1 MTDIRTDVAFA
12 VRLVTAVDAE
22 GFPAARDWEMAP
34 PVRFCAD
41 WQGKNADPQRETE
54 VRALW
59 TCEWLYLR
67 FIARY
72 WTITVFSDAEANG
85 RRDQLWDRDVCEVFL
100 QPPRSKPGCYK
111 EIEVAPNGFW
121 IDLDIAP
128 GEKHDS
134 RSGLRRRANV
144 DEQDKTWQAVLALP
158 MGKLTERFALPTVW
172 RTNFFRVEGALEPRF
187 YSAWRPTHTPQPNFH
202 VPEAFGGLVFTEAGG
217 KIGS

>member
-1 MTDIRTDVAFA
+1 MADIRTDAAFA

-22 GFPAARDWEMAP
+22 GFPAERAWEMAP

-59 TCEWLYLR
+59 TREWLYLR

-72 WTITVFSDAEANG
+72 RTITIYSDAEPNG

-100 QPPRSKPGCYK
+100 QPPGSKPGCYK

-128 GEKHDS
+128 GKKQDLQ
-134 RSGLRRRANV
+134 SGLRRRANV
-144 DEQDKTWQAVLALP
+144 DEQNKAWQAVVALP
-158 MGKLTERFALPTVW
+158 MKSLAERFEVPIVW
-172 RTNFFRVEGALEPRF
+172 RANFFRVEGASEPRF
-187 YSAWRPTHTPQPNFH
+187 YSAWRPTNTPQPNFH

>member
-1 MTDIRTDVAFA
+1 MADIRRDMALA
-12 VRLVTAVDAE
+12 VRLVTALDAE
-22 GFPAARDWEMAP
+22 GFPAEGAWGVAP
-34 PVRFCAD
+34 PVSFCAD
-41 WQGKNADPQRETE
+41 WQGKHMDPKRETE

-59 TCEWLYLR
+59 THAWLYLR

-72 WTITVFSDAEANG
+72 RTITVFSDAEANG

-100 QPPRSKPGCYK
+100 QPPGSKPRGYK

-128 GEKHDS
+128 GEKHNLQ
-134 RSGLRRRANV
+134 SGLRRRVNL
-144 DEQDKTWQAVLALP
+144 DEQDRMWQAELALP
-158 MGKLTERFALPTVW
+158 MKSLTERFEPSIVW
-172 RTNFFRVEGALEPRF
+172 RTNFYRVEGASEPRF
-187 YSAWRPTHTPQPNFH
+187 YSAWRPTNTPQPNFH

>member
-1 MTDIRTDVAFA
+1 MADIRTDAAFA
-12 VRLVTAVDAE
+12 VRLVTAVDTE
-22 GFPAARDWEMAP
+22 GFPPERAWEMAP

-41 WQGKNADPQRETE
+41 WQAKNPDPQRETE

-59 TCEWLYLR
+59 TREWLYLR

-72 WTITVFSDAEANG
+72 RTITIYSDAEPNG

-100 QPPRSKPGCYK
+100 QPPGSKPGCYK

-134 RSGLRRRANV
+134 QSGLRRRANV
-144 DEQDKTWQAVLALP
+144 DEQDKTWQAVVALP
-158 MGKLTERFALPTVW
+158 MKRLTERFALPTVW
-172 RTNFFRVEGALEPRF
+172 RANFYRVEGALEPRF

-202 VPEAFGGLVFTEAGG
+202 VPEAFGGLVFTEAGR